1 MSQTNRGKPALIVDD
16 FLYRLKTT
24 TKSTRIWQCSA
35 KKDCTAKI
43 TTGSDSLD
51 ILHGCTIHSHE
62 RDVKKIQ
69 THTLRQACK
78 RRAAEDTCERPR
90 KILVSEARRD
100 ETSIRRVDDRDMG
113 NIRRAMWFERRKV
126 LPKVCTVL
134 PEFVCSK
141 NGDNSEEKK
150 LPEIAYTKN
159 KCCRK
164 TKAPLGAWVLMSKRS
179 TSRIDRYI

>member
-1 MSQTNRGKPALIVDD
+1 MAVFK
-16 FLYRLKTT
+16 
-24 TKSTRIWQCSA
+24 

-43 TTGSDSLD
+43 TTGSGSLD

-100 ETSIRRVDDRDMG
+100 ETSIQRVDDRDMG

-126 LPKVCTVL
+126 LPKVPT
-134 PEFVCSK
+134 
-141 NGDNSEEKK
+141 N
-150 LPEIAYTKN
+150 
-159 KCCRK
+159 RK
-164 TKAPLGAWVLMSKRS
+164 EALTALEGIQPRDEVIIIIIEHILFPKWRGHFCMYSFAGICML
-179 TSRIDRYI
+179 

>member
-1 MSQTNRGKPALIVDD
+1 MEITLSQTNRGKPALIVDN

-24 TKSTRIWQCSA
+24 TKSTRIRQCSA
-35 KKDCTAKI
+35 KKDCTAKN

-62 RDVKKIQ
+62 RDVKRIQ

-100 ETSIRRVDDRDMG
+100 ETSIERVDDSDME
-113 NIRRAMWFERRKV
+113 NLI
-126 LPKVCTVL
+126 
-134 PEFVCSK
+134 
-141 NGDNSEEKK
+141 
-150 LPEIAYTKN
+150 
-159 KCCRK
+159 
-164 TKAPLGAWVLMSKRS
+164 
-179 TSRIDRYI
+179 

>member
-1 MSQTNRGKPALIVDD
+1 MIVDD

-24 TKSTRIWQCSA
+24 KFTRIWQCSA

-51 ILHGCTIHSHE
+51 ILHGCARSIHSHE

-90 KILVSEARRD
+90 KILASEARRD
-100 ETSIRRVDDRDMG
+100 ETSIQRVDDRDMG

-126 LPKVCTVL
+126 LPKVPTNRKEAL
-134 PEFVCSK
+134 
-141 NGDNSEEKK
+141 
-150 LPEIAYTKN
+150 IA
-159 KCCRK
+159 
-164 TKAPLGAWVLMSKRS
+164 LEGIQ
-179 TSRIDRYI
+179 SRVGVIIKSDFDLYI